1 MVCGD
6 SCCSGPGHPEQR
18 SEHEGAVAGTS
29 RGGRVE
35 GRPAEGLGGPLG
47 LGADSFVLHAN
58 HAARGA
64 GNSAGRTPPPRPPT
78 GKGRGRHAGHPGR
91 SDPGRGHRWQAG
103 SPAHP
108 DQSGT
113 SLLGGGSEGRKGCT
127 DWTCLA
133 LGRASAHSA
142 LVFIKAGRRG
152 LRPGLQPASERQAR
166 HHHRPRRC
174 HEAMPTTRAT
184 ASPADPG
191 QGRLLPVRT
200 PLRQG
205 WLRLPPLPGSG
216 FAAVSSCNTPHNFPE
231 DSLPAFH
238 KLGQT
243 TASAQ
248 RAPE

>member
-1 MVCGD
+1 MSHALVPTQPPPRDDQQGHLVSQGQSPQPKRSLRRDPDIHPHLQRWLGMVCGD

-133 LGRASAHSA
+133 LGQASAHS
-142 LVFIKAGRRG
+142 LC
-152 LRPGLQPASERQAR
+152 LS
-166 HHHRPRRC
+166 
-174 HEAMPTTRAT
+174 
-184 ASPADPG
+184 
-191 QGRLLPVRT
+191 
-200 PLRQG
+200 RQG
-205 WLRLPPLPGSG
+205 GE
-216 FAAVSSCNTPHNFPE
+216 A
-231 DSLPAFH
+231 
-238 KLGQT
+238 
-243 TASAQ
+243 
-248 RAPE
+248 